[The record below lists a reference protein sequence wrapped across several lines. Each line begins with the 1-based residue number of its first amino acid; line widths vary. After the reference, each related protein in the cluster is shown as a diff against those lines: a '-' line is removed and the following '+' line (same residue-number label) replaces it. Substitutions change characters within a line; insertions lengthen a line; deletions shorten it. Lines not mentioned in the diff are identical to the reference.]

1 MAALFY
7 CKAETTGGGSDS
19 RRPTHQMVAAKPAR
33 VSNGS
38 VDCLGVLARSLGRLE
53 MNLRGAQLV
62 HACTAFVEAQL
73 PCSDALAILGG
84 GHAKDPAERCSE
96 VAVT

>member
-1 MAALFY
+1 MAALFC
-7 CKAETTGGGSDS
+7 CKAETTGGSDS
-19 RRPTHQMVAAKPAR
+19 RRSAHQMVAAKPAR

-38 VDCLGVLARSLGRLE
+38 VDCLGVLARGLGRLE